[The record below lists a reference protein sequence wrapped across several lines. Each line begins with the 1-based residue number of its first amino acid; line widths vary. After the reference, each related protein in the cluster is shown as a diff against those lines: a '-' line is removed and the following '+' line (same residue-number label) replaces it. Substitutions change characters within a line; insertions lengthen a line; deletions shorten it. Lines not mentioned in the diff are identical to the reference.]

1 MGDHPMRNFLLHR
14 GILAGASGPILV
26 GAVLLLT
33 PGTAAA
39 QSAAEQLLRQVIPG
53 AGGDAQQVAADAER
67 ACERY
72 AKDQR
77 LDVRDILGS
86 RSAGRDEFEVTLR
99 VEDRDDQ
106 YDARCF
112 YDMREREVTELEPL
126 EATQAR
132 GGRDEEDE
140 VDERLARE
148 ARDACLDAAER
159 RDFDDIEVGDARE
172 RDRDTVEV
180 TIEARDQGDRLDVT
194 CLYDQENQQAFLS
207 DSE

>member
-1 MGDHPMRNFLLHR
+1 MRKISLRR
-14 GILAGASGPILV
+14 GVLTGASALALAGAALAI
-26 GAVLLLT
+26 A

-72 AKDQR
+72 AEDQR

-99 VEDRDDQ
+99 VEDRDEQ
-106 YDARCF
+106 YDARCS
-112 YDMREREVTELEPL
+112 YDAGEREVTELEPL
-126 EATQAR
+126 ESTQAR
-132 GGRDEEDE
+132 GGRGDGDE

-148 ARDACLDAAER
+148 AQDACQDAAER
-159 RDFDDIEVGDARE
+159 RDLDDIEVGDARE

-180 TIEARDQGDRLDVT
+180 AIEARDRGERLDVT
-194 CLYDQENQQAFLS
+194 CLYDEENQQAFLS